1 MNKEQTEIIINS
13 AEEMRKTGRNLAK
26 EIIKGNSGGKQAV
39 IIGLEGNLGS
49 GKTTFIQGMAKG
61 LGIKDKI
68 ASPTFVIMKR
78 YFFRKRCFYHI
89 DCYRIKAKDLLELDF
104 QEIINQANNII
115 VIEWA
120 ERVKE
125 LLPQGAFWMK
135 FEHIAQNKR
144 RIIINENFSFN

>member
-1 MNKEQTEIIINS
+1 MSKEQIEIIINS
-13 AEEMRKTGRNLAK
+13 AKEMRKAGKSLGK
-26 EIIKGNSGGKQAV
+26 EIIKGGSGGKQTV
-39 IIGLEGNLGS
+39 IIGLEGDLGS

-68 ASPTFVIMKR
+68 TSPTFVIMKR

-104 QEIINQANNII
+104 REIISRANNII

-125 LLPQGAFWMK
+125 LLPQNIIWMK
-135 FEHIAQNKR
+135 FEHINKDKR
-144 RIIINENFSFN
+144 KMTLKPSF